1 MSRRAFAL
9 AIAIGVSAPVLAQ
22 STLPK
27 GSRRMDQNED
37 DFDSSLTV
45 EELRKIEQLSASEIT
60 EIDKTLL
67 ANAAP
72 QWRKVA
78 RVVSASMI
86 ELKSRVVGI
95 PDLYYS
101 QRVATLVSDGKLE
114 SQGNLR
120 RMRFS
125 EVRLPSK

>member
-1 MSRRAFAL
+1 MNRRLFTYAV
-9 AIAIGVSAPVLAQ
+9 AIGMTEPVLAQ
-22 STLPK
+22 FTK
-27 GSRRMDQNED
+27 DSRRMEQSED
-37 DFDSSLTV
+37 DFDPPLTV
-45 EELRKIEQLSASEIT
+45 EELRKIEQLSAGEIT
-60 EIDKTLL
+60 QIDQTIL

-78 RVVSASMI
+78 RVVGTSMT

-101 QRVATLVSDGKLE
+101 QRVAKLVGDGKLE

-125 EVRLPSK
+125 EVRLPRK

>member
-1 MSRRAFAL
+1 MNRRLFTL
-9 AIAIGVSAPVLAQ
+9 AIAIGMTEAVLAQ
-22 STLPK
+22 SAK
-27 GSRRMDQNED
+27 GSHRMEQTED
-37 DFDSSLTV
+37 DFDPPLTV

-60 EIDKTLL
+60 QIDQTLL
-67 ANAAP
+67 TNAAP

-78 RVVSASMI
+78 RVVGTSMI
-86 ELKSRVVGI
+86 ELKSRVAGI

-101 QRVATLVSDGKLE
+101 QRVAKLVSDGKLE